1 MSLTDLKASEDVRQ
15 PRPLVW
21 SSGPFAELVRLAWP
35 IAIATLSFTIMTL
48 VDTLIVAR
56 LGRAELAGVGL
67 GGTAIFFLFC
77 FSFGLLQGVK
87 VLVSQAIGAGR
98 RDEVLRHVAVAI
110 AAALLLGVATVAVAE
125 LVAQTVAV
133 MAASDAAARAART
146 YMRIRALG
154 APIVLVQVAVREAL
168 QAQGNTRAPMVAA
181 LAGNL
186 VNVALALYFVFGLHL
201 GVAGA
206 AAATL
211 VAHAV
216 EAAVVLHVQRT
227 LGGFGLLPAGTYRGA
242 PTASHLTALLQALRV
257 VQQRA
262 LSPSH
267 WRQLLRVGL
276 PTGLQFLLEVG
287 SFATLTLAVA
297 TFSETDMAA
306 HQIALQLVHFS
317 FMPCVALGEAASVLV
332 GQAVGADQ
340 DDLVRYVGRRAA
352 ALAMAYAGFCSCLFL
367 FAGRHIVAQFLP
379 DLAVVALAARLLFVA
394 GLFGLFDALNIVAR
408 CVLRG
413 TGDVRFAAGV
423 GITVAWI
430 CTPTLAWGLG
440 HGLGMGALGGWIG
453 IAAEVLVTAALFALR
468 VERLGWLRA
477 AAAARLELQTDRSGP
492 SERAAF
498 CSRDWHPEPG

>member
-1 MSLTDLKASEDVRQ
+1 MSPADLSTSADAH
-15 PRPLVW
+15 RPAPLGW
-21 SSGPFAELVRLAWP
+21 SARPFAELVRLAWP
-35 IAIATLSFTIMTL
+35 IAVATLSFTVMTL

-56 LGRAELAGVGL
+56 LGTAELAGVGL
-67 GGTAIFFLFC
+67 GGTALFFLFC
-77 FSFGLLQGVK
+77 FSFGLLQGAK

-125 LVAQTVAV
+125 LLAQVVAA
-133 MAASDAAARAART
+133 MAATDAAGRAART
-146 YMRIRALG
+146 YMRVRALG
-154 APIVLVQVAVREAL
+154 APIVFVQVALREVL
-168 QAQGNTRAPMVAA
+168 QAQGNSRAPMAAA
-181 LAGNL
+181 LAGNV
-186 VNVALALYFVFGLHL
+186 VNLPLALFFVFGLHL

-216 EAAVVLHVQRT
+216 EAAVVIQVQRRF
-227 LGGFGLLPAGTYRGA
+227 GGFGLLPAGTLERARGPSRLA
-242 PTASHLTALLQALRV
+242 ASLLLLRAV
-257 VQQRA
+257 KRRA
-262 LSPSH
+262 FSASH

-297 TFSETDMAA
+297 TFSEVDMAA

-332 GQAVGADQ
+332 GQAVGADR
-340 DDLVRYVGRRAA
+340 DDLVRHVGRRTAS
-352 ALAMAYAGFCSCLFL
+352 LAVAYAGLCSFLFL
-367 FAGRHIVAQFLP
+367 LAGRFIADQFLA
-379 DLAVVALAARLLFVA
+379 DQAVVALAARLLFVA
-394 GLFGLFDALNIVAR
+394 GLFGCFDALNIVGR

-413 TGDVRFAAGV
+413 TGDVRFAAAVGV
-423 GITVAWI
+423 TVAWG

-453 IAAEVLVTAALFALR
+453 IAAEVLVTAVLFGIR
-468 VERLGWLRA
+468 VERRGWVRA
-477 AAAARLELQTDRSGP
+477 AAAARLELRRQS
-492 SERAAF
+492 SAAPAGTPLDAADL
-498 CSRDWHPEPG
+498 CPEAG

>member
-1 MSLTDLKASEDVRQ
+1 MSMAELESSVNAHQSRE
-15 PRPLVW
+15 LVW
-21 SSGPFAELVRLAWP
+21 SSRPFAELVRLGWP
-35 IAIATLSFTIMTL
+35 IAVATLSFTVMTL

-56 LGRAELAGVGL
+56 LGTAELAGVGL

-98 RDEVLRHVAVAI
+98 RDEVRRHVAVAM
-110 AAALLLGVATVAVAE
+110 AAALLLGILTIGVAE
-125 LVAQTVAV
+125 LVAQSVAG
-133 MAASDAAARAART
+133 MTATDAAGRAART

-154 APIVLVQVAVREAL
+154 APIVLVQVALREVL

-181 LAGNL
+181 LAGNV
-186 VNVALALYFVFGLHL
+186 VNVALALFFVFGLRM

-211 VAHAV
+211 VAHSV
-216 EAAVVLHVQRT
+216 EAAVVIHVQRSI
-227 LGGFGLLPAGTYRGA
+227 GGFGLLPAGALPGA
-242 PTASHLTALLQALRV
+242 AATAPSPSPVEVLRI
-257 VQQRA
+257 VQRRA

-297 TFSETDMAA
+297 SFSEADMAA

-332 GQAVGADQ
+332 GQAVGADR
-340 DDLVRYVGRRAA
+340 DDLVRYVGRRTAL
-352 ALAMAYAGFCSCLFL
+352 LAMAYAGLCSCVFL
-367 FAGRHIVAQFLP
+367 FAGRLVAAQFSA
-379 DLAVVALAARLLFVA
+379 DLAVVTLAVQLLFVA
-394 GLFGLFDALNIVAR
+394 GLFGLLDAVNIVGR

-423 GITVAWI
+423 GVTVAWV

-453 IAAEVLVTAALFALR
+453 IAAEVSVTAVLFGFR
-468 VERLGWLRA
+468 VERLGWLGA
-477 AAAARLELQTDRSGP
+477 AAAARRALQEHQREP
-492 SERAAF
+492 SECAPF
-498 CSRDWHPEPG
+498 CPRGWKTEPG